1 MVENTEDFVNRL
13 ARAFYNQ
20 AYIYVCDAKKAK
32 PTAEDLDAA
41 QKTLQ
46 LIKQGELKAAALEA
60 GRTTASLQIFEE
72 ALKDAENKGVEA

>member
-1 MVENTEDFVNRL
+1 MIENSTDFVNRL
-13 ARAFYNQ
+13 ARAFCNQ
-20 AYIYVCDAKKAK
+20 AYIYAWDVKKAK
-32 PTAEDLDAA
+32 PTADDLDAA

-60 GRTTASLQIFEE
+60 GRTSASLQIFEA

>member
-1 MVENTEDFVNRL
+1 MIENTGDFVNRL
-13 ARAFYNQ
+13 SRAFYNQ
-20 AYIYVCDAKKAK
+20 AYIYAWDVKKAK

-72 ALKDAENKGVEA
+72 ALKDVEK